1 MSRFDIT
8 AIINLHREGELARS
22 SLLSLMSAKKSA
34 EAQGLQVQVVA
45 VLDKADLT
53 TRNVCRD
60 FEGDGMSTV
69 HCSFGDLGSAR
80 NAGISAALGEW
91 IAFLDG
97 DDLWCDQ
104 WLVRAHGCAMTD
116 NRCIVWHPEV
126 SLYFGE
132 KESIFVHID
141 MEDTSFDLANLA
153 LRNYWTALA
162 FARRKLHVE
171 IPYPKNDLNLQL
183 GYEDW
188 GWNVQTIAVGAIHK
202 VVPGTVH
209 SIRVKKL
216 SMIQQAAEG
225 RAMPLPSDLFR
236 NEIVKGAS
244 MSFK

>member
-1 MSRFDIT
+1 MSQFDIT
-8 AIINLHREGELARS
+8 AIVNLHREGELARS
-22 SLLSLMSAKKSA
+22 SLQSLMFTKKSA
-34 EAQGLQVQVVA
+34 EAKGLQVQVVA

-60 FEGDGMSTV
+60 FERDGMSTV

-80 NAGISAALGEW
+80 NAGISAALGDW

-126 SLYFGE
+126 NLYFGE
-132 KESIFVHID
+132 REFMLVHID
-141 MEDTSFDLANLA
+141 MEDASFDLSNLA
-153 LRNYWTALA
+153 FRNYWTALA
-162 FARRKLHVE
+162 FARRRLHVE
-171 IPYPKNDLNLQL
+171 VPYSKSDPNLQL

-188 GWNVQTIAVGAIHK
+188 GWNMQTIAIGAIHK

-209 SIRVKKL
+209 SIRAKKL
-216 SMIQQAAEG
+216 SLLQQATEG
-225 RAMPLPSDLFR
+225 RVMPVPSDLFR
-236 NEIVKGAS
+236 NQIVKGAGT
-244 MSFK
+244 SFK